1 MRIVRVLGVIL
12 SVAVLDDTISSRC
25 SCHAF
30 SAFASTSAA
39 AAASTSK
46 LGSSS
51 SSSSDG
57 GGIKIVGLPGGQV
70 QSLPR
75 MYVKS
80 FRRWIVEGE
89 ITEQQAIGITTD
101 TTTTTL
107 LKAELIRGSGSLD
120 RNYFDDDSNNHLPDE
135 EDGDR
140 NNNDER
146 GWVNPTSTNLLW
158 WPSDLPTLQI
168 RPMLNVLFRNGV
180 LSYVSVGLDVRVPH
194 RGAVTTT
201 ATAMDDNVST
211 WRNHGLNSQPIARQ
225 WTTLDIAMEKLFHV
239 EGFVVFEGV
248 DDDSKKNSDG
258 DERTQQ
264 QRSASRRYDTLFP
277 SLNAQGALQKV
288 ARFVAELD
296 PSSPLALGFH
306 IASVP
311 MTKHWIDLPTTNTN
325 DGDTVTGKSDDEND
339 DDETEVV
346 AYKIVC
352 MATSEPFASKL
363 LDLDEDVLTIT
374 SSSVLEV
381 DVSRIAPGAES
392 IYLTDPYKELY
403 LGGNKM
409 K

>member
-1 MRIVRVLGVIL
+1 
-12 SVAVLDDTISSRC
+12 
-25 SCHAF
+25 
-30 SAFASTSAA
+30 
-39 AAASTSK
+39 
-46 LGSSS
+46 
-51 SSSSDG
+51 
-57 GGIKIVGLPGGQV
+57 
-70 QSLPR
+70 
-75 MYVKS
+75 
-80 FRRWIVEGE
+80 
-89 ITEQQAIGITTD
+89 
-101 TTTTTL
+101 
-107 LKAELIRGSGSLD
+107 
-120 RNYFDDDSNNHLPDE
+120 
-135 EDGDR
+135 
-140 NNNDER
+140 
-146 GWVNPTSTNLLW
+146 
-158 WPSDLPTLQI
+158 
-168 RPMLNVLFRNGV
+168 
-180 LSYVSVGLDVRVPH
+180 
-194 RGAVTTT
+194 
-201 ATAMDDNVST
+201 
-211 WRNHGLNSQPIARQ
+211 
-225 WTTLDIAMEKLFHV
+225 
-239 EGFVVFEGV
+239 
-248 DDDSKKNSDG
+248 
-258 DERTQQ
+258 
-264 QRSASRRYDTLFP
+264 
-277 SLNAQGALQKV
+277 LQKV